1 MDPFGMPNKL
11 GSLGDALQTWLPW
24 GHPTNVAPLGS
35 PYKLGSLGD
44 ALQTWLPSGCPTDM
58 GPFGMPYKLGSLGM
72 PYKLGSLGAVLW
84 QTNVSCSS
92 HYIESQIQGLLKDL
106 YDNYQG

>member
-1 MDPFGMPNKL
+1 MFPSG
-11 GSLGDALQTWLPW
+11 T
-24 GHPTNVAPLGS
+24 
-35 PYKLGSLGD
+35 PYKLGSLGV
-44 ALQTWLPSGCPTDM
+44 ALQTWVPWGCPTNLAPLGMLYM
-58 GPFGMPYKLGSLGM
+58 GPFGM

-84 QTNVSCSS
+84 QTNVSRSS